1 MLRNF
6 MVVALIIVVLFL
18 PVGGSTYSIT
28 NSSGSLADPP
38 TSFDLRDVNGTNY
51 VTSIRD
57 QQGGT
62 CWTHGVMASIEG
74 NLLMTG
80 NWKKAGEIGEPNLA
94 EYHLDWW
101 NGFNEFNNDDD
112 PGGNG
117 LTVHMGGDY
126 RVASAYLSRGEGAVR
141 DIDAQSYDM
150 PPERYDP
157 SYHYYYVRDIE
168 WYTAGDDLN
177 NIDTIKRAIMKYG
190 VMGTCMCYDSSFM
203 DYSTYTHYQPP
214 NNDYEPNHAVAIVGW
229 DDNKVTQAPQPGA
242 WLCKNSWGEN
252 WGLDGYFWISYY
264 DKHCCK
270 HPEMGAVSFQNVEPL
285 SYKHI
290 YYHDY
295 HGWRDTMNCTE
306 AFNAFTAM
314 DEGLL
319 KAVSFYTAADG
330 VWYTI
335 KIYDRFE
342 NGELQDEI
350 SAKTGLIYYIGFHTI
365 DLDMPVSLTA
375 GDDFYVY
382 LKLSAGGHPFDRT
395 SEVPVLLGS
404 LNNGVVVKSVS
415 HPGESYFKSGSVW
428 IDLYEFNET
437 ANFCIKSL
445 VIAEP
450 DLECNGSIYLTK
462 IQPGSTVEAK
472 FTIQNVGEPLSNLNW
487 EISEYPDWG
496 TWTFTPS
503 SGQNLKPRDGEVTIE
518 VSVISPEEENRY
530 FSGEIK
536 VVNKDDGSDFEIIPV
551 TLSTNQNL
559 INSAMPQF
567 LQRLINQFPILEKIF
582 SSFQLM

>member
-1 MLRNF
+1 MQNRHKNFVML
-6 MVVALIIVVLFL
+6 VLAVIVLFL
-18 PVGGSTYSIT
+18 PYGGTSTEII
-28 NSSGSLADPP
+28 NSKALPP
-38 TSFDLRDVNGTNY
+38 THFDLRDVNGTNY
-51 VTSIRD
+51 VTSVKD

-74 NLLMTG
+74 NLLMNG
-80 NWKKAGEIGEPNLA
+80 NWKKAGEAGEPNLA

-126 RVASAYLSRGEGAVR
+126 RVASAYLTRGEGAVR
-141 DIDAQSYDM
+141 DVDGQSYDM
-150 PPERYDP
+150 PPERYNS

-168 WYTAGDDLN
+168 WYTMGDDLS

-203 DYSTYTHYQPP
+203 DYSSYTHYQPP
-214 NNDYEPNHAVAIVGW
+214 SSSYEPNHAVAIVGW
-229 DDNKVTQAPQPGA
+229 DDNKVTQAPKPGA

-264 DKHCCK
+264 DKYCCR

-285 SYKHI
+285 AYKHI
-290 YYHDY
+290 YYYDY

-306 AFNAFTAM
+306 AFNAFVAI
-314 DEGLL
+314 DDGLL
-319 KAVSFYTAADG
+319 KSVSFYTATDG

-350 SAKTGLIYYIGFHTI
+350 STKTGLMYYTGFHTV
-365 DLDMPVSLTA
+365 DLDNLVELKA

-404 LNNGVVVKSVS
+404 QYQNVVVKSVS

-428 IDLYEFNET
+428 VDLYDFNNT
-437 ANFCIKSL
+437 ANFCIKAL
-445 VIAEP
+445 VIGKS
-450 DLECNGSIYLTK
+450 DLECSGNIYLTK
-462 IQPGSTVEAK
+462 VKPNTVVKAN

-487 EISEYPDWG
+487 EISGYPDWG
-496 TWTFTPS
+496 NWTFTPS
-503 SGQNLKPRDGEVTIE
+503 SGELKPRDGKINIE
-518 VSVISPEEENRY
+518 VSVMAPDKENGY

-536 VVNKDDGSDFEIIPV
+536 VVNKDNESDFEIIPV
-551 TLSTNQNL
+551 TLTTPKYNQNF
-559 INSAMPQF
+559 QF
-567 LQRLINQFPILEKIF
+567 QILEKILQQFPILGRFIQF
-582 SSFQLM
+582 FL